1 MDNKMAKDDGIKGK
15 YEIGQFKNFAVKD
28 FVS

>member
-1 MDNKMAKDDGIKGK
+1 MDNKLAKDDGINGND
-15 YEIGQFKNFAVKD
+15 EIGQFKNFAVKD